1 MRYDS
6 RDVAAHQTERSPMKK
21 LLIVLL
27 VVSTVIAPVML
38 GAIDKKPGAID
49 KKKPGSPP
57 IYVITNDDGT
67 VHTYASFFL
76 AGGTQGAPTLTYQQ
90 SVNTTGLGI
99 GGGFFGTPRLTM
111 LPSSSAQCLFLSD
124 AGTGDIAAFN
134 IQSQSV
140 VGTFQGSSNDNGT
153 SNGIGIVMNQ
163 NYLYAGFS
171 LSNSIATFSVGSGC
185 QLTFLGDI
193 TVAPLNG
200 GWIAGMALNGNI
212 LVVTYID
219 GSIQSFNT
227 ASGIPTPNNDEQNS
241 TGFASAFFPD
251 SVDITQDGHFAIFGD
266 AAVPTT
272 VEVSDL
278 SSGKL
283 APTVMYILGTATNA
297 IGPGINSANVR
308 LSPDESLIYIGN
320 SQNSYVSAAFF
331 NKNTGKVS
339 PGCISPPLTNFYNPW
354 SYVGAL
360 QTRDTTGTGNVLY
373 VAEFGSSIG
382 IINVTSTGTTCTLT
396 EAAGS
401 PVSDDFS
408 PGLLSIQ
415 VVPPRPF

>member
-6 RDVAAHQTERSPMKK
+6 RHVARHQTERSPMKK
-21 LLIVLL
+21 LLTVLIVVSAL
-27 VVSTVIAPVML
+27 VVPAVLCAANKS
-38 GAIDKKPGAID
+38 KP
-49 KKKPGSPP
+49 SSSP
-57 IYVITNDDGT
+57 IYVVTNDDGIT
-67 VHTYASFFL
+67 HSYASFYL
-76 AGGTQGAPTLTYQQ
+76 AGGTQGAPTLTYQK

-99 GGGFFGTPRLTM
+99 AGGFFGTPRLAM

-124 AGTGDIAAFN
+124 AGTSDIAAFN
-134 IQSQSV
+134 IQTQTL
-140 VGTFQGSSNDNGT
+140 VGTFQGSTSDSGT
-153 SNGIGIVMNQ
+153 SNGIGMVLNQ
-163 NYLYAGFS
+163 NYLYAGYT
-171 LSNSIATFSVGSGC
+171 LSNTIATFSVGAGC
-185 QLTFLGDI
+185 QLSFLGDI

-200 GWIAGMALNGNI
+200 GWIAGMALNGNM

-227 ASGIPTPNNDEQNS
+227 ASGIPTSNNDEQNS
-241 TGFASAFFPD
+241 FGFVSGYFPD

-283 APTVMYILGTATNA
+283 APTVMYVLGTTHNA
-297 IGPGINSANVR
+297 IGAGVNSATVR

-320 SQNSYVSAAFF
+320 SQNAYVSAAFF
-331 NKNTGKVS
+331 NKTTGRVS
-339 PGCISPPLTNFYNPW
+339 AGCISPPLVNFYNPW
-354 SYVGAL
+354 SYVGWL

-382 IINVTSTGTTCTLT
+382 IVNVTSTGTACTLT

-401 PVSDDFS
+401 PVTDSFS

-415 VVPPRPF
+415 VFPPRPF